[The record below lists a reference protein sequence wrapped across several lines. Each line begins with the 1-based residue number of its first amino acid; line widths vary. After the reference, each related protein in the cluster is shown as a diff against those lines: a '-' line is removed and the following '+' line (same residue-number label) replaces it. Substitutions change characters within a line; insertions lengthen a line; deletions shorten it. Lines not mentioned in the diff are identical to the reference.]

1 MVELIYNQSHSIYKK
16 GEVLLQWMNQEE
28 EEHVKTFDSNMEDFF
43 FITVSIQI
51 KIWRIIKQLDVI
63 MIP

>member
-1 MVELIYNQSHSIYKK
+1 MVELIYNQTHIIYKK

-43 FITVSIQI
+43 
-51 KIWRIIKQLDVI
+51 L
-63 MIP
+63 